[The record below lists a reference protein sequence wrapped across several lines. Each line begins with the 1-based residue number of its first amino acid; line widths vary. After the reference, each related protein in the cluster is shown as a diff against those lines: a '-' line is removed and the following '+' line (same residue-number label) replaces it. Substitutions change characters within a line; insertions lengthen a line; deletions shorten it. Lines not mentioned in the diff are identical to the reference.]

1 MSWTTCLKSSQCCGK
16 SLLKRDMRCL
26 LPSLIVTV
34 LISEEETD
42 NVLYVTTC
50 NPVSLY
56 FMNVSSKNG
65 YFVDLYDIFP
75 RTVGH
80 VWQPFVTVA
89 PLGNPLKGQVILHEE
104 EVRKIKK
111 KRRPTRN

>member
-1 MSWTTCLKSSQCCGK
+1 MSVDFSYCCF
-16 SLLKRDMRCL
+16 
-26 LPSLIVTV
+26 LI
-34 LISEEETD
+34 LEEETD

-111 KRRPTRN
+111 KQRPTCNQKTAAKCLVMNRRQNH